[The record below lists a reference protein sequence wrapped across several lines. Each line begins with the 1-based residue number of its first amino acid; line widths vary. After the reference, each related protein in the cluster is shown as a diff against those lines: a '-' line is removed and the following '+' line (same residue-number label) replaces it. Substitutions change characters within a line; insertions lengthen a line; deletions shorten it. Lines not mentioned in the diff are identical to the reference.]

1 MPIVAVDD
9 TDSRE
14 RGMCTTYV
22 GARLAERLESAGGRV
37 RRRLLVRLNPAVK
50 HKTRGNAAVAVHVAG
65 VDPEAAF
72 DLAVATVREFAAA
85 DDPRT
90 SPGVVVAD
98 VDVAGDP
105 FDPDSAADAEG
116 EGDDVATGPSIPDD
130 VADFARRALRHRLD
144 VDEALSLAEAH
155 GYRHAAF
162 GTGGEG
168 EGAAV
173 AGRGRIG
180 ALAAVGAPAAFGDW
194 TAERISYRELDRCG
208 TPRDVDVESVF
219 AAADA
224 GYPTVW
230 DTVDRETGAAVC
242 VPNAPGPILHGI
254 RGDDPAACRE
264 VAAAIESEPVERAA
278 TFRTNQGTDAHLA
291 PGRIGDLRDGA
302 GYRVEG
308 RVATAPE
315 TRRGGHVHVD
325 VVADGAGGSEA
336 DAGSVERS
344 ERGDAPRLRCVA
356 FAPTGRFRD
365 RVRALRP
372 GDRVTLCGE
381 HERRAPA
388 EAGAEGG
395 SADAEGGSAD
405 DALAT
410 LKLEKFAVRDLV
422 RTEPA
427 VPACPD
433 CGRSMSSAGRGQGY
447 RCRDCGTAA
456 PGKVDRE
463 VDRDLEPGWYEVP
476 PSARRHV
483 AKPLVRGGFDAP
495 VHPER

>member
-22 GARLAERLESAGGRV
+22 ATRIAERMADDGGRI

-50 HKTRGNAAVAVHVAG
+50 HKTRGNAAVALHVSG
-65 VDPEAAF
+65 VDAERAETVAVE
-72 DLAVATVREFAAA
+72 AVAEFAAA
-85 DDPRT
+85 ADPRT

-98 VDVAGDP
+98 RDVGGDP
-105 FDPDSAADAEG
+105 FDP
-116 EGDDVATGPSIPDD
+116 TGAPIPDEI
-130 VADFARRALRHRLD
+130 AAFARRALRERLS
-144 VDEALSLAEAH
+144 VAEAVELAEEH
-155 GYRHAAF
+155 GFRHAAVDSA
-162 GTGGEG
+162 GGADG
-168 EGAAV
+168 ENGSEAV

-180 ALAAVGAPAAFGDW
+180 ALAAVGAPAAFDDW
-194 TAERISYRELDRCG
+194 TFERVSYRELDRCG
-208 TPRDVDVESVF
+208 TPREVGAESVF
-219 AAADA
+219 AAAEV

-230 DTVDRETGAAVC
+230 DTVDRETGATVC

-254 RGDDPAACRE
+254 RGDDPAACRA
-264 VAAAIESEPVERAA
+264 VAADIESEPVDRAA
-278 TFRTNQGTDAHLA
+278 TFLTNQGTDAHLA

-302 GYRVEG
+302 GYRVAG
-308 RVATAPE
+308 VVASAPE
-315 TRRGGHVHVD
+315 TKQGGHVHVD
-325 VVADGAGGSEA
+325 VASGDGADEASRGGPAA
-336 DAGSVERS
+336 DA
-344 ERGDAPRLRCVA
+344 DALRAVA

-381 HERRAPA
+381 HEVREDA
-388 EAGAEGG
+388 AGPE
-395 SADAEGGSAD
+395 S
-405 DALAT
+405 T

-422 RTEPA
+422 RTAPA
-427 VPACPD
+427 VPTCPD

-447 RCRDCGTAA
+447 RCRDCGTSA
-456 PGKVDRE
+456 PGKVAE
-463 VDRDLEPGWYEVP
+463 PIERDLDAGWYEVP

-495 VHPER
+495 THPER

>member
-14 RGMCTTYV
+14 QGMCTTYV
-22 GARLAERLESAGGRV
+22 ATRIAERLADAGGRV

-50 HKTRGNAAVAVHVAG
+50 HKTRGNAAVALHVSG
-65 VDPEAAF
+65 VGAERAMTVASEA
-72 DLAVATVREFAAA
+72 VTEFAAA
-85 DDPRT
+85 SDPRT

-98 VDVAGDP
+98 RDVDGDP
-105 FDPDSAADAEG
+105 FDPIGS
-116 EGDDVATGPSIPDD
+116 PIPDA
-130 VADFARRALRHRLD
+130 VARFARRALRERLA
-144 VDEALSLAEAH
+144 VTEAVELAEEH
-155 GYRHAAF
+155 GFRHAAV
-162 GTGGEG
+162 GPAGGAG
-168 EGAAV
+168 EADAV

-194 TAERISYRELDRCG
+194 TFERISYRELDRCG
-208 TPRDVDVESVF
+208 TPREVDAESLF
-219 AAADA
+219 AAAES

-254 RGDDPAACRE
+254 RGDNPAACRD
-264 VAAAIESEPVERAA
+264 VAAAVDGEAVDRAA
-278 TFRTNQGTDAHLA
+278 TFLTNQGTDAHLS

-302 GYRVEG
+302 GYRVAG
-308 RVATAPE
+308 AVASAPE
-315 TRRGGHVHVD
+315 TKRGGHVHVD
-325 VVADGAGGSEA
+325 VAGDPDADEPS
-336 DAGSVERS
+336 DSR
-344 ERGDAPRLRCVA
+344 DLLRAVA

-381 HERRAPA
+381 HEVRD
-388 EAGAEGG
+388 
-395 SADAEGGSAD
+395 DAEGIES
-405 DALAT
+405 T

-422 RTEPA
+422 RTAPA
-427 VPACPD
+427 VPTCPD
-433 CGRSMSSAGRGQGY
+433 CGRSMSSAGKGQGY
-447 RCRDCGTAA
+447 RCRDCGTSA
-456 PGKVDRE
+456 PGKVAE
-463 VDRDLEPGWYEVP
+463 PIERDLDAGWYEVP

-495 VHPER
+495 THPER

>member
-22 GARLAERLESAGGRV
+22 GARLAERLEAAGGRV

-50 HKTRGNAAVAVHVAG
+50 HKTRGNAAVAVHVSE
-65 VDPEAAF
+65 VDPAAAF
-72 DLAVATVREFAAA
+72 DLAAEAVREFAAV

-105 FDPDSAADAEG
+105 FAPVAPADPSEDAGDASA
-116 EGDDVATGPSIPDD
+116 TPSRIPDA
-130 VADFARRALRHRLD
+130 VADFARRALRHRIGI
-144 VDEALSLAEAH
+144 DEALDLAEAH

-162 GTGGEG
+162 GAGGET
-168 EGAAV
+168 EAAAV

-180 ALAAVGAPAAFGDW
+180 ALAAVGAPAASDDW

-230 DTVDRETGAAVC
+230 DTVDRETGAPVC

-254 RGDDPAACRE
+254 RGDDPATCRE
-264 VAAAIESEPVERAA
+264 VAEAIESEPVERAA
-278 TFRTNQGTDAHLA
+278 TFLTNQGTDAHLV
-291 PGRIGDLRDGA
+291 PGRIGALRDGA
-302 GYRVEG
+302 GYRVAGAVTGE
-308 RVATAPE
+308 PE
-315 TRRGGHVHVD
+315 TKRGGHVHVD
-325 VVADGAGGSEA
+325 VAAPGANEGD
-336 DAGSVERS
+336 DAGAT
-344 ERGDAPRLRCVA
+344 DDDTARLRCVA

-381 HERRAPA
+381 HERRGSARGNARKP
-388 EAGAEGG
+388 EAGGPT
-395 SADAEGGSAD
+395 
-405 DALAT
+405 AT

-427 VPACPD
+427 VPTCPG

-447 RCRDCGTAA
+447 RCRDCDTAA

-495 VHPER
+495 IHPER

>member
-50 HKTRGNAAVAVHVAG
+50 HKTRGNAAVAVHVSQ
-65 VDPEAAF
+65 VDAEAAF
-72 DLAVATVREFAAA
+72 DLAAETVREFAAEA
-85 DDPRT
+85 DPRT

-105 FDPDSAADAEG
+105 FAPDSPPTG
-116 EGDDVATGPSIPDD
+116 EGVPDPRIPVD
-130 VADFARRALRHRLD
+130 VADFARRALRHRLS
-144 VDEALSLAEAH
+144 VDEAVTLAEAH

-162 GTGGEG
+162 GTGGETDA
-168 EGAAV
+168 EAV

-180 ALAAVGAPAAFGDW
+180 ALAAVGAPAAFDDW
-194 TAERISYRELDRCG
+194 TTERISYRELDRCG
-208 TPRDVDVESVF
+208 MPRQVDVESVF

-264 VAAAIESEPVERAA
+264 VAEAIEGEPVERAA
-278 TFRTNQGTDAHLA
+278 TFLTNQGTDAHLA
-291 PGRIGDLRDGA
+291 PGQIDGLRDGA
-302 GYRVEG
+302 GYRVAG
-308 RVATAPE
+308 RVASEPE
-315 TRRGGHVHVD
+315 TKRGGHVHVD
-325 VVADGAGGSEA
+325 VAPPGGADGGDGAV
-336 DAGSVERS
+336 DAV
-344 ERGDAPRLRCVA
+344 RLRCVA

-381 HERRAPA
+381 HERR
-388 EAGAEGG
+388 ESAGAA
-395 SADAEGGSAD
+395 ADAAAD
-405 DALAT
+405 DGGAAEPTST

-422 RTEPA
+422 QTEPA
-427 VPACPD
+427 VPTCPD
-433 CGRSMSSAGRGQGY
+433 CGRSMSSAGRDQGY

-456 PGKVDRE
+456 PGKVARE
-463 VDRDLEPGWYEVP
+463 VVRELEPGWYEVP